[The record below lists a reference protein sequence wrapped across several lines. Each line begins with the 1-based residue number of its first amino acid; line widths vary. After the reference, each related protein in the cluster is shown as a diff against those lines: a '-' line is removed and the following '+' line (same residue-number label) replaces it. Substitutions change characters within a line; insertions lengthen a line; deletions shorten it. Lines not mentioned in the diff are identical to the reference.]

1 MFRATLCSSSGG
13 QFYEYNVWYNHSVLV
28 AVRYTGRPLT
38 QSDSNKRI
46 EKIVHQVGYVS
57 ELYEDARSEKYLKK
71 KN

>member
-1 MFRATLCSSSGG
+1 
-13 QFYEYNVWYNHSVLV
+13 V